1 MLKIVIIDDEQLIIN
16 HLIKIISSFD
26 LPHQIVGTAENARQ
40 ALITIRET
48 HPNLVIT
55 DIRMGAS
62 NGLDLCETLS
72 TTLPHTKIIIL
83 S

>member
-48 HPNLVIT
+48 CYYRYSDGCIKWP
-55 DIRMGAS
+55 
-62 NGLDLCETLS
+62 
-72 TTLPHTKIIIL
+72 
-83 S
+83 